1 MEKFRIIYRLDEVQR
16 RRGGKNTKQRQRQ
29 NTAAENKNGGKTIE
43 RLHPFTESFSFFFLT
58 SATCYQHKE
67 KRPDVYE
74 QNQHNIL

>member
-1 MEKFRIIYRLDEVQR
+1 MKYREEE
-16 RRGGKNTKQRQRQ
+16 GKKNTKQRQRQ

-43 RLHPFTESFSFFFLT
+43 RLHPFTESFSFFLT